1 MEFNESMYGL
11 VLSGGGARGAY
22 QVGVLNGVAELS
34 KKHGFLVDT
43 KILSGVSAGAINAA
57 VLASE
62 NDQFPQAAKKLADL
76 WSSLTTEDVFKTDAL
91 TIGKIGLKWMG
102 ELSLGAL
109 TGTTPGNSL
118 LDTSP
123 LRELIKH
130 NLESSKI
137 EEQIKKGS
145 LKALTITAMD
155 YKTSTAIS
163 FVQGDSQCP
172 DWERSRRKSE
182 KTKISS
188 EHIMGS
194 SAIPILFPPVKIE
207 DRFFGDGCVRNLAPC
222 SPALHLGADKLFV
235 IGVRMMSNSA
245 YDRSLA
251 ASKNSPSV
259 ARVVNVL
266 LNAVLLDGV
275 EVDVERLNRINTF
288 LRQVPKEH
296 HANLNFKPVKYIF
309 MSPSRDLGQ
318 LAADLSFKLPRIL
331 RFVMKGLGPLTE
343 ASEIISY
350 LLFEREYTSQ
360 LIEVGYEDALNRSEE
375 VIQFF
380 TNPV

>member
-1 MEFNESMYGL
+1 
-11 VLSGGGARGAY
+11 
-22 QVGVLNGVAELS
+22 
-34 KKHGFLVDT
+34 
-43 KILSGVSAGAINAA
+43 VSAGAINAS
-57 VLASE
+57 VLAGE
-62 NDQFPQAAKKLADL
+62 NDDFPKATKKLADL

-123 LRELIKH
+123 LHELIKH
-130 NLESSKI
+130 NLETLKI

-163 FVQGDSQCP
+163 FVQGDPQCQT
-172 DWERSRRKSE
+172 WERSRRRSE
-182 KTKISS
+182 KTKISV

-194 SAIPILFPPVKIE
+194 SAIPILFPPIQIE

-235 IGVRMMSNSA
+235 IGVRMISNSA

-251 ASKNSPSV
+251 ASNKSPSV
-259 ARVVNVL
+259 ARIVNVL

-275 EVDVERLNRINTF
+275 EVDIERLNRINTF
-288 LRQVPKEH
+288 LQQVPKEH
-296 HANLNFKPVKYIF
+296 HGNLNFKPVKYVF

-318 LAADLSFKLPRIL
+318 LASDLSSKLPRVL
-331 RFVMKGLGPLTE
+331 RFVMKGLGPLQE

-360 LIEVGYEDALNRSEE
+360 LIEVGYEDALKRSEE
-375 VIQFF
+375 IVQFF
-380 TNPV
+380 TNPN